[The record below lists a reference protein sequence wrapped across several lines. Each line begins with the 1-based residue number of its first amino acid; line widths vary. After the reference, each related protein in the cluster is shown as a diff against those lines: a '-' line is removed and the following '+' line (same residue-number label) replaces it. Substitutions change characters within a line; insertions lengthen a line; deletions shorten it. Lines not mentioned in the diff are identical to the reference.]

1 MKCWSCGS
9 DLAGGLRHFF
19 TCPLCSQVE
28 ELKGVQD
35 ALDKGFSEVI
45 EVLDEGFE
53 ELSAQLANIASILE
67 WGFEEVNWRLDQ
79 IKGILGSIDKTLKT
93 PSQTQANE
101 WRQIA
106 EELRGREVL
115 DESERFFLESLETN
129 PLDYRT
135 YIGLGKTYLQLG
147 DGGKA
152 RLYWEKSLPHAPK
165 KEIDYK
171 SYSYRLIGHLDFC
184 EGNSQK
190 AATILKKAV
199 DLSPNYWFAHYDYAQ
214 YSALSGDEKNC
225 FSSLVVLMAKEPTLL
240 KLAEREKNF
249 EKLKK
254 EIQTLLQPI
263 RCMEEAEQEVK
274 RATEFLNIGREKYCD
289 VPMFLFLLKDFNP
302 FDRFLDKLIKSE
314 RAMNKNYWLAQQAVF
329 KDPLNEILAN
339 NSSVTDYLEKVC
351 SLTLQTTELAHQIID
366 LVGRQYPRDVKKQ
379 LVGEIVNLMNK
390 IVFKKEF
397 LKNRKGFKNY

>member
-28 ELKGVQD
+28 ELKSIKDTLEAG
-35 ALDKGFSEVI
+35 L
-45 EVLDEGFE
+45 E
-53 ELSAQLANIASILE
+53 ELSAQLANVTSILE

-115 DESERFFLESLETN
+115 DESERFFLKSLETN

-135 YIGLGKTYLQLG
+135 YISLGKTYLQFG
-147 DGGKA
+147 DGSKA

-165 KEIDYK
+165 EEMDYK

-184 EGNSQK
+184 EGNPQK

-199 DLSPNYWFAHYDYAQ
+199 DLSPNYYFAYYDYAQ
-214 YSALSGDEKNC
+214 YSALLGNKKDC
-225 FSSLVVLMAKEPTLL
+225 LSSLVILMVKEPTLL
-240 KLAEREKNF
+240 ELAEKEKNF

-254 EIQTLLQPI
+254 EIQILLQPI
-263 RCMEEAEQEVK
+263 KYMKEAEQDMK
-274 RATEFLNIGREKYCD
+274 QATEFFNIGREKYFG
-289 VPMFLFLLKDFNP
+289 PGFLLRDLIFL
-302 FDRFLDKLIKSE
+302 DRFWDNLFRFKKD
-314 RAMNKNYWLAQQAVF
+314 MDKNYKLARQAVYNVSPKIF
-329 KDPLNEILAN
+329 KND
-339 NSSVTDYLEKVC
+339 SSITNYLGKAH
-351 SLTLQTTELAHQIID
+351 SLTFQTTESAHKIID
-366 LVGRQYPRDVKKQ
+366 LVKR
-379 LVGEIVNLMNK
+379 K
-390 IVFKKEF
+390 IS
-397 LKNRKGFKNY
+397 